1 MPKAD
6 AVRTMFSGIAG
17 RYDKANLVL
26 SGGIDRLWRR
36 RLVKLVGRRNPQSL
50 ADLATGSGDVAFA
63 LRRGLGKN
71 VKITGLDF
79 CPPMLAEAEKKR
91 DADNSLAGI
100 DFRVGDCLSLPL
112 ADESVD
118 VVTISFGLRNL
129 EDRQRGL
136 KEMRRVLRPGGALF
150 VLEFTQPDRWFRPL
164 YYFYLKNILPT
175 LARWTTGNRDAYDY
189 LAGSIEAFPT
199 KESLAGEMKAAG
211 FKTVQAEGLTFSITA
226 IHTAEK

>member
-1 MPKAD
+1 MPKAE

-36 RLVKLVGRRNPQSL
+36 RLVRLVDRRKPAAL

-63 LRRGLGKN
+63 LRRGLGQG
-71 VKITGLDF
+71 VTITGLDF

-91 DADNSLAGI
+91 DADPALGGI
-100 DFRVGDCLSLPL
+100 EFRVGDCLNLPL
-112 ADESVD
+112 PDNSVD
-118 VVTISFGLRNL
+118 VLTISFGLRNL
-129 EDRQRGL
+129 EDRHRGL
-136 KEMRRVLRPGGALF
+136 QEMRRVLRPGGALL
-150 VLEFTQPDRWFRPL
+150 VLEFTQPDRWFRPF
-164 YYFYLKNILPT
+164 YYFYLKRILPT

-199 KESLAGEMKAAG
+199 KESLAAEMKAAG